1 LGKGLKMSIQL
12 KDDNGQIMPVVKFA
26 ASQGVSYDA
35 SVQSTAVSA
44 NATVIRVVAT
54 TDCHIQIGVNPT
66 ATTSSAFLPAGVV
79 EYIGI
84 KPGDK
89 VAAIKRSGGSAGQL
103 FVTECA

>member
-1 LGKGLKMSIQL
+1 MGKGLEMTIQM
-12 KDDNGQIMPVVKFA
+12 KDDNGQVMPVVKFA
-26 ASQGVSYDA
+26 ATQSVSYDG

-44 NATVIRVVAT
+44 TVVRLVAT
-54 TDCHIQIGVNPT
+54 TDCHVQIGVNPT
-66 ATTSSAFLPAGVV
+66 ASGSTSAFLPSGVV

-89 VAAIKRSGGSAGQL
+89 VAAIKQTGGTAGTL